1 MPASQTNPFNILKNS
16 ILSRPRMM
24 GTDGEKETTAFLL
37 DFLTH
42 HHLKPYTE
50 DMEWSTAFVE
60 GRKYLYLL
68 MGVFVILFNLCL
80 RLPQPWNGFLPILL
94 VLLSIVTFV
103 LMMKG
108 LTNDRYNFVGKTSRG
123 KNVLCD
129 IQPREKKEDA
139 SIIYFTAHSDSVSSN
154 LPKLHM
160 PILMGMMLGFI
171 ILVLLTLAASILNLM
186 SHYTSQNSV
195 YQVISLLDWII
206 LILSAIV
213 LVCIS
218 AIRFTRNVNTG
229 PGACDNGS
237 GSAILLSL
245 AAYFKDHPVKNTQL
259 KFIWCAAEEWGLYGS
274 KGYVK
279 AHKEE
284 IAAHRERSCVINV
297 DMVGSELAYLQKSG
311 FLFKKP
317 LNKDLNTLIAQTAKE
332 AGIEAR
338 SFNSAI
344 GGNSDH
350 AAFQK
355 EKVEVCFFLANKDT
369 KIIHS
374 PQDTIEKV
382 KPEKLADAVEL
393 IKRLVEKLDAGWDE
407 GI

>member
-1 MPASQTNPFNILKNS
+1 MPASQSDPFEILKSS

-24 GTDGEKETTAFLL
+24 GTDGEKETSAFLL
-37 DFLTH
+37 NFLTQH
-42 HHLKPYTE
+42 KLKPYTE
-50 DMEWSTAFVE
+50 DMEWSTAFVV

-80 RLPQPWNGFLPILL
+80 RLPLPWNGFLPISM
-94 VLLSIVTFV
+94 VILSILIFA
-103 LMMKG
+103 LGMKG
-108 LTNDRYNFVGKTSRG
+108 LTNDKYNSVGKTSKG

-129 IQPREKKEDA
+129 IQPQGKKKDPA
-139 SIIYFTAHSDSVSSN
+139 IIYFTAHSDSISSN
-154 LPKLHM
+154 VPKLYM

-171 ILVLLTLAASILNLM
+171 ILVLLTLTTSILNLI
-186 SHYTSQNSV
+186 SHYTGLNSV
-195 YQVISLLDWII
+195 YQTVSLLHLIV

-213 LVCIS
+213 LVCIT
-218 AIRFTRNVNTG
+218 ATRFTKNVNTS

-245 AAYFKDHPVKNTQL
+245 AAYFNEHPLPNTQL

-284 IAAHRERSCVINV
+284 IAAHREKSCVINV
-297 DMVGSELAYLQKSG
+297 DMVGSELAYLKKYG
-311 FLFKKP
+311 FPFKKP
-317 LNKDLNTLIAQTAKE
+317 LNKDLNILIAQTAKE

-382 KPEKLADAVEL
+382 KPEKLTDAVVL
-393 IKRLVEKLDAGWDE
+393 IKRLAEKLDTDWDE

>member
-1 MPASQTNPFNILKNS
+1 MPASQTNPFDILKNS

-24 GTDGEKETTAFLL
+24 GTAGEKETSAFLL
-37 DFLTH
+37 GFLTN

-50 DMEWSTAFVE
+50 DIEWSTAFVE

-80 RLPQPWNGFLPILL
+80 RLPLPWNGFLPILL
-94 VLLSIVTFV
+94 VILSIVTFV
-103 LMMKG
+103 LTMKG
-108 LTNDRYNFVGKTSRG
+108 LTNDKYKSVGKTSKG

-129 IQPREKKEDA
+129 IQPQGKKKDP
-139 SIIYFTAHSDSVSSN
+139 SIIYFTAHSDSISSN
-154 LPKLHM
+154 VPKLYM
-160 PILMGMMLGFI
+160 PILMGMLLGFV
-171 ILVLLTLAASILNLM
+171 LVVLLTLTTSILNLI

-195 YQVISLLDWII
+195 YQTISLLDWIV
-206 LILSAIV
+206 LILSVIV
-213 LVCIS
+213 LVCIT
-218 AIRFTRNVNTG
+218 ATRFTRNVNTS

-245 AAYFKDHPVKNTQL
+245 AAYFKEHPLRNTQL

-297 DMVGSELAYLQKSG
+297 DMVGSELAYLNKYG
-311 FLFKKP
+311 FPFKKP
-317 LNKDLNTLIAQTAKE
+317 LNKDLNTLVAQTAKE

-338 SFNSAI
+338 AFNSAI

-355 EKVEVCFFLANKDT
+355 EKMEVCFFLANKDT

-374 PQDTIEKV
+374 PQDSIEKV
-382 KPEKLADAVEL
+382 KPEKLTDAVVL
-393 IKRLVEKLDAGWDE
+393 IKRLVEKLDTDWDE